1 LLLVGIQLVIQ
12 LISDFIEG
20 KESTLPGTS
29 VRQQVFLSA
38 VLEPHEVFLS
48 FLASFITHTELAK
61 TSLVCICFHEIEEHT
76 LALGLEGSVKE
87 TAM

>member
-38 VLEPHEVFLS
+38 VLEPHDV